1 MGITY
6 IEPDKVDSTLKNIVR
21 DPRLPGGD
29 IDTEYVDRISPI
41 STGDAKH
48 TTAGGNGAKEFSS
61 SYPGTTNEN
70 TPTWLRQENSPKS
83 HPSSPKRLCL

>member
-1 MGITY
+1 MGIPY
-6 IEPDKVDSTLKNIVR
+6 IEPDKVDSTLKNIVH

-41 STGDAKH
+41 SIGEGEH
-48 TTAGGNGAKEFSS
+48 TTEGGNGAEEFSS
-61 SYPGTTNEN
+61 SHPGTTNEN
-70 TPTWLRQENSPKS
+70 VPPWLREENSPKS